1 MTTCQERVI
10 SRPQVGGR
18 LDSMA
23 PCGLFQLCDSDSC
36 ILNKMAPNN
45 VNYEIGSCPSYP
57 CHVTG

>member
-23 PCGLFQLCDSDSC
+23 PSGLFQLCDSDSSDSDS
-36 ILNKMAPNN
+36 
-45 VNYEIGSCPSYP
+45 EWGFESGSSRS
-57 CHVTG
+57 